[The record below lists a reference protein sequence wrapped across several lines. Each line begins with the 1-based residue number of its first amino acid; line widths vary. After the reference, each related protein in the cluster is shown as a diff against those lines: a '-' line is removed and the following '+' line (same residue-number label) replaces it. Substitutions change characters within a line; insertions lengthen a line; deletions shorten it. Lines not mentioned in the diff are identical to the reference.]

1 METMVPSVART
12 IEMQTV
18 VMILV
23 IGVAAAAVVV
33 GTEEIVLKEEAVAEI
48 ASVEVAV
55 AGTMIVAVVEAA
67 EIASVEV
74 AAAADSMIV
83 VVEED
88 QMGILVG
95 GEMVEAAVDTI
106 IAINRLEEAVA

>member
-1 METMVPSVART
+1 MVPSVART

-55 AGTMIVAVVEAA
+55 AGTMIV
-67 EIASVEV
+67 
-74 AAAADSMIV
+74 

-106 IAINRLEEAVA
+106 IAINRLEEAGA

>member
-55 AGTMIVAVVEAA
+55 AGTMIVAVVEAV

-74 AAAADSMIV
+74 AAADTMIV

-106 IAINRLEEAVA
+106 IAINRLEEAGA